1 MNLTEECHFN
11 MHLISKLIITS
22 RINERISISQT
33 YTLGKNS
40 QIYKVRKKAK
50 KAFDDMIKIK
60 PKYMLFQ

>member
-1 MNLTEECHFN
+1 

-33 YTLGKNS
+33 STLGKNS

-60 PKYMLFQ
+60 PKYILYQ